1 VLPRASVRFISKEPG
16 PVLCPCCE
24 SPEDPCQRLRAA
36 SREPR
41 PAACTVDIG
50 GATLFVVQV
59 WACGAT
65 RVTRVRQY
73 LTGADNVTH
82 LYDAPGQVT
91 VADMDLTQATL
102 NYDG

>member
-1 VLPRASVRFISKEPG
+1 VLPRASVRFIPKEPG
-16 PVLCPCCE
+16 PVLCPLCD

-41 PAACTVDIG
+41 PAASTIDV
-50 GATLFVVQV
+50 GASTLLVVQV

-65 RVTRVRQY
+65 RVTRIRQD
-73 LTGADNVTH
+73 LTGPHRLTH

-91 VADMDLTQATL
+91 VADLDLTQATL
-102 NYDG
+102 DYDG